1 MIHPALSGADHYITT
16 TYCVLLHAAPS
27 IDRKWGPY
35 IVMYYYYEYAVLL
48 IPPFPRS
55 SPPPLIA
62 LCVPCTCDLFDSP
75 FCLLRFPYSRG
86 WDLRTVLLAIPRA
99 ATYLTQ
105 PRQSYLTRLQAIP
118 PIHFFGHPSLQCS
131 LASCLTCC
139 CWGKYGYY
147 GIIGFS

>member
-1 MIHPALSGADHYITT
+1 MLLLLLIESGDHILSCTT
-16 TYCVLLHAAPS
+16 TTSMLYWSFLHFPGHPLLPSLHFVFLAHAIS
-27 IDRKWGPY
+27 
-35 IVMYYYYEYAVLL
+35 L
-48 IPPFPRS
+48 IP
-55 SPPPLIA
+55 
-62 LCVPCTCDLFDSP
+62 P

-105 PRQSYLTRLQAIP
+105 PRQSYLTRLQARAHGSIP